1 MKIRL
6 SFKLFF
12 FLFGLFLLI
21 SCKSESKSDVATEYK
36 TSYEVNFF
44 GKLKDI
50 MHKGDVSAKVELGM
64 LDKKHLYALGAFE
77 NLKGEIQI
85 FNGASYSTYV
95 EDSLLKFDKTF
106 DKNATLLIYANVS
119 VWQEIQIPENISSY
133 ENLEKFIE
141 KKAKEQRIDVEK
153 PFPFLI
159 GGTAKSFD
167 WHTIDWQDGDT
178 KHSHQKHV
186 NSGLHGTV
194 ESADVELL
202 GFYSNKHHAIFTHHT
217 TNMHIHVRTLEGDLA
232 GHLDD
237 LVLGQKMVLK
247 LPK

>member
-1 MKIRL
+1 MKLRL

-12 FLFGLFLLI
+12 FLFSLCLLT
-21 SCKSESKSDVATEYK
+21 SCKSDSKSDVATEDK

-64 LDKKHLYALGAFE
+64 LDKKHLFALGAFE

-95 EDSLLKFDKTF
+95 DDSILQFDRTF
-106 DKNATLLIYANVS
+106 DKNATLLVYANVS
-119 VWQEIQIPENISSY
+119 AWKEIQIPANIISHDK
-133 ENLEKFIE
+133 LEKFIG
-141 KKAKEQRIDVEK
+141 KIAKEQGIDMGK

-159 GGTAKSFD
+159 QGTAKSFD
-167 WHTIDWQDGDT
+167 WHTIDWKDGDT
-178 KHSHQKHV
+178 EHSHQKHV

-194 ESADVELL
+194 ESADVALL
-202 GFYSNKHHAIFTHHT
+202 GFYSHKDRRAVPAYTQPTCTPMYELKRAI
-217 TNMHIHVRTLEGDLA
+217 
-232 GHLDD
+232 
-237 LVLGQKMVLK
+237 
-247 LPK
+247 